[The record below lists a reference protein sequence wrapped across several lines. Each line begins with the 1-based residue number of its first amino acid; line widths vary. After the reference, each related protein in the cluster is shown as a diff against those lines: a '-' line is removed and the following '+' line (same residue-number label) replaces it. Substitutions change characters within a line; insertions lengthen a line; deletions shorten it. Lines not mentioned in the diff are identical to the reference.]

1 MKGFAIYGTQAL
13 REAFVKET
21 GLSLYSDSTLSR
33 HDTLVPYDNDGEK
46 KLQGGGGV
54 SDGRVRFNLPEDYSK
69 ALDYV
74 KEYYEEK
81 EEKEEEGGAVNVNSL
96 KPGEWVVVLEED
108 EHYYNSE
115 KIPQRV
121 VNINCSTGWV
131 TLRFQNGEE
140 NSYQKV
146 RRTTSEEI
154 EKMFLSQICGY
165 DKKVVKGK
173 TLGYGCKTFSKEEV
187 KAILTAMKCFK
198 VLDGYLKSVTGDTLD
213 FGDVKVSYT
222 QLNRLYEEI
231 G

>member
-1 MKGFAIYGTQAL
+1 MKEFAIYGTQAL
-13 REAFVKET
+13 REAFVKEA
-21 GLSLYSDSTLSR
+21 GLSLYSEITISAYKSLIPFDKDRESKKVQGS
-33 HDTLVPYDNDGEK
+33 DASDYDREK
-46 KLQGGGGV
+46 
-54 SDGRVRFNLPEDYSK
+54 FNLPEDYSK
-69 ALDYV
+69 ALAYV
-74 KEYYEEK
+74 KEYYEG
-81 EEKEEEGGAVNVNSL
+81 EEEGEAVNVNSL

-165 DKKVVKGK
+165 DKKVVKGE